1 MKHKV
6 KVQFNDKFVESS
18 VLNQQIY
25 KNIESATG
33 GTCEIEF
40 DDHYPRK
47 FRVLNS
53 GTVYDMT
60 HQVSILFSP
69 EELHSF
75 EKVITC
81 TLNNAA
87 LLAFVCKH
95 YKVTLD
101 DLNTMALKR
110 KAIEDEIAKL
120 EKELNDFSM

>member
-6 KVQFNDKFVESS
+6 KVQFNDKFLGSS

-40 DDHYPRK
+40 DDHYPCK
-47 FRVLNS
+47 FRALNS
-53 GTVYDMT
+53 GTVYDMS
-60 HQVSILFSP
+60 HQVSHLFSP
-69 EELHSF
+69 EELNSF
-75 EKVITC
+75 EKVIAG

-87 LLAFVCKH
+87 LLSFVCKH